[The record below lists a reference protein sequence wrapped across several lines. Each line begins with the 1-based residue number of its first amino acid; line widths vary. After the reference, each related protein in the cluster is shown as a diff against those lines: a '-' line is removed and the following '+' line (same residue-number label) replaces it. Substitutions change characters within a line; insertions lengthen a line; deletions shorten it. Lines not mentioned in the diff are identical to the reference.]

1 MFEMGSKFGV
11 QSRTPLNAKPLL
23 VSGWA
28 NLEGSAITRMGFLPK
43 P

>member
-23 VSGWA
+23 VSGWQISK
-28 NLEGSAITRMGFLPK
+28 GPQ
-43 P
+43 